1 MGGRDRESGLWGRRV
16 RGGFSG
22 FFDALIEVENDFAEG
37 LFVLGHHGM
46 EEVEEAFGRGEAHD
60 DAAFDF
66 DGFIEDPPIDVRIEG
81 EVENDFLGSHDA
93 PAHIRVESLC
103 VGDFDGLF
111 GSGIGGL
118 CHFDGCLWLE
128 A

>member
-1 MGGRDRESGLWGRRV
+1 MGGRDRESGLRGLGFRSGV
-16 RGGFSG
+16 RGL
-22 FFDALIEVENDFAEG
+22 FDTLIEIEDNFAKG
-37 LFVLGHHGM
+37 LFVFGDHGV

-60 DAAFDF
+60 DAALDF

-93 PAHIRVESLC
+93 AAHIRVEGLC

-111 GSGIGGL
+111 GSGVGGL